1 MNKDCITPLAAAF
14 ALLTCLTSCKDNSG
28 PNMLMPMNAR
38 SMSVLSLETELPNL
52 EIDNSQVRN
61 IQIPLNDNDYD
72 FYQLIESINYVPLET
87 NAESLLGHID
97 KIVTDDNFLFILDK
111 QNELAMRF
119 TKDGKY
125 LGRIGKQ
132 GNNKGE
138 YESIADLSI
147 DYRNKRICLL
157 DPNGAQQLFY
167 DYGGNLVKE
176 QPLYY
181 YYQQIE
187 FAGDTQIQHTGFS
200 FNEEAPQLDYNRV
213 VIANAQQ
220 QPLYVGFP
228 YDEKL
233 RSNFHWS
240 VSRPLHSVRGKVF
253 FNHILSNTIWQIEGN
268 KAIARYKVELPSN
281 CTSQDQLNIS
291 TLSDKEFETK
301 TEKSPITYKGGSQQ
315 TDNTLCVFITKE
327 GFIRPVLY
335 NKSSG
340 NVLKGTG
347 FKNAQHN
354 LFESLSANI
363 FDFSDGENFIKVLQ
377 PFDIF
382 RIMKLNKN
390 IKPSEKEKVLLNNI
404 TEESNPILVFV
415 KLKNF

>member
-253 FNHILSNTIWQIEGN
+253 YSKRANVDISIIL
-268 KAIARYKVELPSN
+268 
-281 CTSQDQLNIS
+281 
-291 TLSDKEFETK
+291 
-301 TEKSPITYKGGSQQ
+301 
-315 TDNTLCVFITKE
+315 
-327 GFIRPVLY
+327 
-335 NKSSG
+335 
-340 NVLKGTG
+340 
-347 FKNAQHN
+347 
-354 LFESLSANI
+354 
-363 FDFSDGENFIKVLQ
+363 
-377 PFDIF
+377 
-382 RIMKLNKN
+382 
-390 IKPSEKEKVLLNNI
+390 
-404 TEESNPILVFV
+404 LVD
-415 KLKNF
+415 

>member
-1 MNKDCITPLAAAF
+1 MNKFCITPLAAAF
-14 ALLTCLTSCKDNSG
+14 ALLGSLISCKDNSG

-52 EIDNSQVRN
+52 EIDNSQVKS
-61 IQIPLNDNDYD
+61 IQIPLNDSDYD

-111 QNELAMRF
+111 QNALAMRF

-125 LGRIGKQ
+125 LGSIGKQ

-138 YESIADLSI
+138 YESIADLSV

-167 DYGGNLVKE
+167 DYGGNLVNE

-187 FAGDTQIQHTGFS
+187 FTGDAQVQHTGFS
-200 FNEEAPQLDYNRV
+200 FNEEAPQLDYNRL
-213 VIANAQQ
+213 VIANTQQ
-220 QPLYVGFP
+220 QPLYVGFS

-240 VSRPLHSVRGKVF
+240 VSKPLNSIRGKVF

-268 KAIARYKVELPSN
+268 KAIARYKVELPSK
-281 CTSQDQLNIS
+281 CTSQDQLNTS
-291 TLSDKEFETK
+291 TLSDKEFEAKTK
-301 TEKSPITYKGGSQQ
+301 KSLITYKGGYQQ
-315 TDNTLCVFITKE
+315 TNNTLCVFVTEE
-327 GFIRPVLY
+327 GFIHPILY
-335 NKSSG
+335 NKLSG
-340 NVLKGTG
+340 NVLKGNG

-363 FDFSDGENFIKVLQ
+363 FDFSDGDNFIKVLQ
-377 PFDIF
+377 PFDIY
-382 RIMKLNKN
+382 RIIKLNNKIN
-390 IKPSEKEKVLLNNI
+390 LSEKEKDLLSKI

-415 KLKNF
+415 KIKNF